1 MSTPHAL
8 ANPWLLAHSLGAH
21 WNRIALATVRVIIPP
36 AAVAASQTPPVTPA
50 HEDNPPAEDVET
62 TMAHE
67 LRTPLTSIR
76 ALSEILRDNPDL
88 DPDQIYRFLE
98 IICQESEKLCKNV
111 EDALEILEIE
121 RKRGAA
127 TRREAEPTA

>member
-1 MSTPHAL
+1 L
-8 ANPWLLAHSLGAH
+8 
-21 WNRIALATVRVIIPP
+21 IIPP
-36 AAVAASQTPPVTPA
+36 AADAVSQTPATAPDS
-50 HEDNPPAEDVET
+50 EDDLPAEDLET
-62 TMAHE
+62 TVAHE

-98 IICQESEKLCKNV
+98 IICQESEKLCRNV

-121 RKRGAA
+121 RKRSGAN
-127 TRREAEPTA
+127 RREPDPLITP